1 MDELNYTATEARNN
15 FFSILTALQMG
26 KKRAII
32 KKDNKWNFE
41 IKLITNTSN
50 QKKLGWYDLYG
61 GLSKEVANDML
72 KAKKKVDK
80 LSVKSIKTW

>member
-26 KKRAII
+26 KKRAVI

-41 IKLITNTSN
+41 IRLLPEAKT
-50 QKKLGWYDLYG
+50 KKLGWYDLYG
-61 GLSKEVANDML
+61 GLSKEVADDML
-72 KAKKKVDK
+72 KAKKMVDK